1 MPLRPTEKIPGLE
14 EQIAQCLR
22 DISTK
27 DIKQKSD
34 LTDEEIL
41 NLSLIY
47 TWAETINCKILKD
60 FANNFLKL
68 RVSKERM
75 GRREIVIIA
84 SAGGEIGERRRF
96 RSLRDLFAGLR

>member
-1 MPLRPTEKIPGLE
+1 
-14 EQIAQCLR
+14 
-22 DISTK
+22 
-27 DIKQKSD
+27 
-34 LTDEEIL
+34 
-41 NLSLIY
+41 
-47 TWAETINCKILKD
+47 LKD